1 MLSLQHKLKKG
12 IKMKPENFTPELF
25 ENWNASDLMAYLAEL
40 EFPTARNVEI
50 GLLIED
56 ELAQRGL

>member
-1 MLSLQHKLKKG
+1 MLFLQHKLKKG
-12 IKMKPENFTPELF
+12 NKMKTQNSTPELF
-25 ENWNASDLMAYLAEL
+25 KNWDTADLIRHLAGL
-40 EFPTARNVEI
+40 EFQTARNVEI